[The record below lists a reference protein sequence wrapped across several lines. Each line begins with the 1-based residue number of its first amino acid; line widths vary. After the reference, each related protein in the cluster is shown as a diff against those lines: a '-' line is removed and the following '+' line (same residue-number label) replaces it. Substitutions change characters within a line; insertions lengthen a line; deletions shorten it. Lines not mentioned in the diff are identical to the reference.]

1 MSISLFRLLPPLMI
15 AEILL
20 QRRIYHSQ
28 KKLNLAIRY
37 RMGFI
42 MKNDSFTC
50 ENCKREVSKHPSWS
64 ARNHCPVCLYSKH
77 LDKEFPGDRLSKCFW
92 IMKPIW
98 KDFKKN
104 KWWMLVH
111 ECIKCLK
118 KIPNKLAEDDSID
131 VFGKL

>member
-64 ARNHCPVCLYSKH
+64 ARNHCPYCLYSKH
-77 LDKEFPGDRLSKCFW
+77 LDKAFPWDRLSNCW
-92 IMKPIW
+92 GSMKPEW
-98 KDFKKN
+98 KDYKKN
-104 KWWMLVH
+104 KGWMIIHL
-111 ECIKCLK
+111 CSTCDK
-118 KIPNKLAEDDSID
+118 KIINKIAEDDSID